1 MTGASWGD
9 TVTTKEGWNSNATDW
24 FSRALDADG
33 AWTWNLPR
41 ASNDPDT
48 YFLFH
53 SNHLELVKQVTSD
66 ASTSVTKIYVM
77 SFNMPADACYLN
89 QAQKDAL
96 CSAWS
101 QGFYNEE
108 NMSSTCSVAS
118 QSSSNTACDS
128 DRLLREDRGRRL
140 AEVLTVEVSAA
151 MTSSRSSVDG
161 TGLANI
167 GTSLVSN
174 SFVTDAISALTSAS
188 IAVTFSSAPVEVGS
202 ANGGGGVYQNLW
214 LPCCKFRLNHFLF
227 NAFLDPH
234 FKALNGQFFLFHG
247 LAMLHSPGF
256 AIGRGLLIHIRTT
269 RVNNNKMNYSYISGV
284 ALKIS
289 TDVLEVSADGS
300 LVVNENPVDSGGLT
314 RFSAYPFAKKFKGT
328 KNNIIVYHLNL
339 GTKNQY
345 IQIRANTKTGMLF
358 VDVSGNFPDSSG
370 LLGASDKGVMA
381 RDGMTDL
388 TGALNT
394 FGEEWQVNSADP
406 KLFMEDR
413 EPQSQWLHL

>member
-53 SNHLELVKQVTSD
+53 SNHLELVKQVTSN

-167 GTSLVSN
+167 GTSLVSR

-202 ANGGGGVYQNLW
+202 ANGGGG
-214 LPCCKFRLNHFLF
+214 F
-227 NAFLDPH
+227 
-234 FKALNGQFFLFHG
+234 
-247 LAMLHSPGF
+247 
-256 AIGRGLLIHIRTT
+256 
-269 RVNNNKMNYSYISGV
+269 
-284 ALKIS
+284 
-289 TDVLEVSADGS
+289 
-300 LVVNENPVDSGGLT
+300 LVVN
-314 RFSAYPFAKKFKGT
+314 
-328 KNNIIVYHLNL
+328 
-339 GTKNQY
+339 
-345 IQIRANTKTGMLF
+345 
-358 VDVSGNFPDSSG
+358 
-370 LLGASDKGVMA
+370 SD
-381 RDGMTDL
+381 
-388 TGALNT
+388 
-394 FGEEWQVNSADP
+394 
-406 KLFMEDR
+406 
-413 EPQSQWLHL
+413 